1 MNIHLSRNVRG
12 DSFVADRWLSI
23 RVTAV
28 ELTEEKGEGKRR
40 RGESVSI
47 KRERGEEEEEEGEE
61 EGTGGKTKQPMRYAL
76 AS

>member
-1 MNIHLSRNVRG
+1 M
-12 DSFVADRWLSI
+12 
-23 RVTAV
+23 
-28 ELTEEKGEGKRR
+28 ELAEEKGEGKRR

-47 KRERGEEEEEEGEE
+47 KREGGKEEGEEEGEE